1 MEIDEKI
8 IENACNSVK
17 FNYSDNIGDYAKKVA
32 QKVIDLTIED
42 LRKEKSAA
50 VDEAYRRGCEDTK
63 YIMEL
68 ESNEEKTPFNLEL
81 YREGMR
87 VRTRDGRDV
96 RILCTDANTSNH
108 IKPILALVK
117 NEDGGESIEHY
128 YPDGKISSKEEKPKD
143 LMIIGVK
150 ECGFVNIYKATDGE
164 CIIGSQTIY
173 KTEEDA
179 YKIGGG
185 HLGGADGG
193 KRYKY
198 IDTIK
203 IRWSE

>member
-50 VDEAYRRGCEDTK
+50 VDAAYRRGCEDTK
-63 YIMEL
+63 YIMDL
-68 ESNEEKTPFNLEL
+68 ESNDEIIPFNLES

-96 RILCTDANTSNH
+96 RILCTDAH
-108 IKPILALVK
+108 VRPIVALVK
-117 NEDGGESIEHY
+117 NEDGDELIKQY
-128 YPDGKISSKEEKPKD
+128 YSDGKISSRDEKPED

-150 ECGFVNIYKATDGE
+150 ECGFVNIYKADDGE

-185 HLGGADGG
+185 HLGGAGGG